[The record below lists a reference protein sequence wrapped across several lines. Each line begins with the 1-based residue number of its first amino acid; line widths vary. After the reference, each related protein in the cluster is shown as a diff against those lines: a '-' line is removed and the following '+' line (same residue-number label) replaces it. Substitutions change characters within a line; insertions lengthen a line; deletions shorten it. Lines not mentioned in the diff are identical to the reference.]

1 MKPIHKTLI
10 IIFQLVLFISII
22 NFSFGWDKKSLI
34 KKNYYTNKSLR
45 SLQNPSDSTTDN
57 TTNIPPESSTANDTA
72 GPSDNTTN
80 VPSENSTAN
89 DTEKTQEQVTKDTTT
104 ATQGGNTTIHDD
116 DTDVPSYHDKKSSSG
131 LSTGAICAI
140 AIPTIAALLGVA
152 AAAALCKG
160 GSVATPAF
168 TPPTLPPPNYIDT
181 SLDKFN
187 VVHELPPQQ
196 PLPQPQV
203 QPVHIEPQP
212 IPRPIRPNYPINKVE
227 PPLVNRAF
235 QPMYN
240 IQQPMQMVPVQQV
253 QMVPVQ
259 QVEMVPV
266 EEVVPVQ
273 QVVPVQEVVPVQQ
286 AVNVQEVVPVQQVQQ
301 VQQIT
306 QIPIPQVT
314 ETLPNISP
322 VDDSPGVGQVINS
335 GQVIQQGQ
343 ALPDSS
349 LGFSVQN
356 LI

>member
-1 MKPIHKTLI
+1 MKLIHKTLK
-10 IIFQLVLFISII
+10 IFVQLVLFISII
-22 NFSFGWDKKSLI
+22 NFSFCWDKKSLI
-34 KKNYYTNKSLR
+34 EKNYINKSLR
-45 SLQNPSDSTTDN
+45 SLEGDSDSDIEDTD
-57 TTNIPPESSTANDTA
+57 TDFTEDTGTIDTIIPVPIDT
-72 GPSDNTTN
+72 S
-80 VPSENSTAN
+80 
-89 DTEKTQEQVTKDTTT
+89 TTT
-104 ATQGGNTTIHDD
+104 PDGNRTIDD
-116 DTDVPSYHDKKSSSG
+116 DVPKKSSSG

-140 AIPTIAALLGVA
+140 AIPTIAALLGAA

-160 GSVATPAF
+160 GSIPTPTF

-273 QVVPVQEVVPVQQ
+273 QVVP
-286 AVNVQEVVPVQQVQQ
+286 QVQQ
-301 VQQIT
+301 VA
-306 QIPIPQVT
+306 QIPIPQVV

-322 VDDSPGVGQVINS
+322 ADDLAGVGQVINPGQILQQ

>member
-1 MKPIHKTLI
+1 MKPIHRTLI
-10 IIFQLVLFISII
+10 INFQLVLFISII

-34 KKNYYTNKSLR
+34 KKNYYINKSLR
-45 SLQNPSDSTTDN
+45 FLQNPSDSTTDN
-57 TTNIPPESSTANDTA
+57 YTNIP
-72 GPSDNTTN
+72 TN
-80 VPSENSTAN
+80 NSTSTPTEGPTDN
-89 DTEKTQEQVTKDTTT
+89 STNIPTNKSTDTVKEETITP
-104 ATQGGNTTIHDD
+104 AGNATIHDD

>member
-45 SLQNPSDSTTDN
+45 SLQSSSDSTEDN
-57 TTNIPPESSTANDTA
+57 STNNTSVTSNASDTA
-72 GPSDNTTN
+72 GPSDTSTNITSDSSTTSN
-80 VPSENSTAN
+80 
-89 DTEKTQEQVTKDTTT
+89 TTT

-212 IPRPIRPNYPINKVE
+212 IPKPIRPNYPINKVE

>member
-1 MKPIHKTLI
+1 MKLIHKTLK
-10 IIFQLVLFISII
+10 IFVQLVLFISII
-22 NFSFGWDKKSLI
+22 NFSFCGDKKSLI
-34 KKNYYTNKSLR
+34 EKNYINKSLR
-45 SLQNPSDSTTDN
+45 SLEGDSDSDITDF
-57 TTNIPPESSTANDTA
+57 TEHTGTIDTIIPVPIDT
-72 GPSDNTTN
+72 S
-80 VPSENSTAN
+80 
-89 DTEKTQEQVTKDTTT
+89 TTT
-104 ATQGGNTTIHDD
+104 PEGNRTIDD
-116 DTDVPSYHDKKSSSG
+116 DVPKKSSSG

-160 GSVATPAF
+160 GSIPTPTF

-273 QVVPVQEVVPVQQ
+273 QVVP
-286 AVNVQEVVPVQQVQQ
+286 Q
-301 VQQIT
+301 VQQIA
-306 QIPIPQVT
+306 QVPIPQVV

-322 VDDSPGVGQVINS
+322 VDDMGGVGQVINPGQILQQ

>member
-1 MKPIHKTLI
+1 MKPIHRTLI

-22 NFSFGWDKKSLI
+22 NFSFCWDKKSLI
-34 KKNYYTNKSLR
+34 KKNYINKSLR
-45 SLQNPSDSTTDN
+45 YLEYESDSIEDGDTDLETDTEQIN
-57 TTNIPPESSTANDTA
+57 TDKPTSA
-72 GPSDNTTN
+72 GNKSIDDETEPTD
-80 VPSENSTAN
+80 SENS
-89 DTEKTQEQVTKDTTT
+89 
-104 ATQGGNTTIHDD
+104 
-116 DTDVPSYHDKKSSSG
+116 SYQPKKSSSG

-140 AIPTIAALLGVA
+140 AIPTIAALLGAA

-212 IPRPIRPNYPINKVE
+212 IPKPIRPNYPINKVE

-273 QVVPVQEVVPVQQ
+273 QVVPVQKVVPVQQ
-286 AVNVQEVVPVQQVQQ
+286 EVHVQEVVPLQQVQQ
-301 VQQIT
+301 FQQLT
-306 QIPIPQVT
+306 QVPIPQVV

-322 VDDSPGVGQVINS
+322 VDDSAGVGQVINA
-335 GQVIQQGQ
+335 GQVVQQGQ

-356 LI
+356 LL

>member
-1 MKPIHKTLI
+1 MKLIHKTLK
-10 IIFQLVLFISII
+10 IFVQLVLFISII
-22 NFSFGWDKKSLI
+22 NFSFCGDKKSLI
-34 KKNYYTNKSLR
+34 EKNYINKPLR
-45 SLQNPSDSTTDN
+45 SLEYDSDSDMTDETDFTEDTGTIDTIIPVPIDTSTTTPDGN
-57 TTNIPPESSTANDTA
+57 RTID
-72 GPSDNTTN
+72 DN
-80 VPSENSTAN
+80 VPN
-89 DTEKTQEQVTKDTTT
+89 
-104 ATQGGNTTIHDD
+104 
-116 DTDVPSYHDKKSSSG
+116 KSSSG

-160 GSVATPAF
+160 GSIPTPTF

-273 QVVPVQEVVPVQQ
+273 QVVP
-286 AVNVQEVVPVQQVQQ
+286 Q
-301 VQQIT
+301 VQQIA
-306 QIPIPQVT
+306 QVPIPPVV

-322 VDDSPGVGQVINS
+322 ADDLAGVGQVINPGQILQQ

>member
-1 MKPIHKTLI
+1 MKLIHKTLK
-10 IIFQLVLFISII
+10 IFVQLILFISII
-22 NFSFGWDKKSLI
+22 NFSFCGDKKSLI
-34 KKNYYTNKSLR
+34 EKNYINKSLR
-45 SLQNPSDSTTDN
+45 SLEGDSDSDIEDTD
-57 TTNIPPESSTANDTA
+57 TDFTEDTGTIDTIIPVPIDTR
-72 GPSDNTTN
+72 
-80 VPSENSTAN
+80 
-89 DTEKTQEQVTKDTTT
+89 TTT
-104 ATQGGNTTIHDD
+104 PEGNRTIDD
-116 DTDVPSYHDKKSSSG
+116 DVPKKSSSG

-160 GSVATPAF
+160 GSIPTPTF

-273 QVVPVQEVVPVQQ
+273 QVVP
-286 AVNVQEVVPVQQVQQ
+286 Q
-301 VQQIT
+301 VQQIA
-306 QIPIPQVT
+306 QVPIPQVV

-322 VDDSPGVGQVINS
+322 VDDMGGVGQVINPGQILQQ

>member
-1 MKPIHKTLI
+1 MKLIHKTLK
-10 IIFQLVLFISII
+10 IFVQLILFISII
-22 NFSFGWDKKSLI
+22 NFSFCGDKKSLI
-34 KKNYYTNKSLR
+34 EKNYINKSLR
-45 SLQNPSDSTTDN
+45 SLEGDSDSDITDFTEHTGTIDTIIPVPIDTSTTTPEGNRTIDDN
-57 TTNIPPESSTANDTA
+57 TIIPVPIDT
-72 GPSDNTTN
+72 S
-80 VPSENSTAN
+80 
-89 DTEKTQEQVTKDTTT
+89 TTT
-104 ATQGGNTTIHDD
+104 PEGNRTIDD
-116 DTDVPSYHDKKSSSG
+116 DTIIPVPIDTSTTTPEGNRTIDDDVPKKSSSG

-160 GSVATPAF
+160 GSIPTPTF

-273 QVVPVQEVVPVQQ
+273 QVVPGVVPLQ
-286 AVNVQEVVPVQQVQQ
+286 QQVA
-301 VQQIT
+301 
-306 QIPIPQVT
+306 QIPIPQVV

-322 VDDSPGVGQVINS
+322 ADDLAGVGQVINPGQILQQ

>member
-1 MKPIHKTLI
+1 MKLIHKTLK
-10 IIFQLVLFISII
+10 IFVQLVLFISII
-22 NFSFGWDKKSLI
+22 NFSFCWDKKSLI
-34 KKNYYTNKSLR
+34 KKNYINKPLR
-45 SLQNPSDSTTDN
+45 SLQSNKANSTIGSTTISSIWP
-57 TTNIPPESSTANDTA
+57 TTSTIGSTTTSSIL
-72 GPSDNTTN
+72 PTT
-80 VPSENSTAN
+80 STIGS
-89 DTEKTQEQVTKDTTT
+89 TTT
-104 ATQGGNTTIHDD
+104 APNYSDKESETDLDTIDTVKEGTELPVPIDRSTTTPDGNRTIDD
-116 DTDVPSYHDKKSSSG
+116 NVPKKSSSG

-160 GSVATPAF
+160 GSIPTPTF

-273 QVVPVQEVVPVQQ
+273 QVVPGVVPLQ
-286 AVNVQEVVPVQQVQQ
+286 QQVA
-301 VQQIT
+301 
-306 QIPIPQVT
+306 QIPIPQVV

-322 VDDSPGVGQVINS
+322 ADDLAGVGQVINPGQILQQ

>member
-1 MKPIHKTLI
+1 MSK
-10 IIFQLVLFISII
+10 IFVQLVLFISII

-57 TTNIPPESSTANDTA
+57 TTNIPP
-72 GPSDNTTN
+72 
-80 VPSENSTAN
+80 ENSTAN

-253 QMVPVQ
+253 
-259 QVEMVPV
+259 EMVPV

>member
-1 MKPIHKTLI
+1 MKLIHKTLK
-10 IIFQLVLFISII
+10 IFVQLILFISII
-22 NFSFGWDKKSLI
+22 NFSFCWDKKSLI
-34 KKNYYTNKSLR
+34 KKNNINKPLR
-45 SLQNPSDSTTDN
+45 SLGETESDSDIEDTD
-57 TTNIPPESSTANDTA
+57 TDFTEDTGNIDTII
-72 GPSDNTTN
+72 PLQI
-80 VPSENSTAN
+80 
-89 DTEKTQEQVTKDTTT
+89 DTSTTT
-104 ATQGGNTTIHDD
+104 PEGNRTIDD
-116 DTDVPSYHDKKSSSG
+116 DVPKKSSSG

-160 GSVATPAF
+160 GSIPTPTF

-187 VVHELPPQQ
+187 VVRELPPQQ

-273 QVVPVQEVVPVQQ
+273 QVVP
-286 AVNVQEVVPVQQVQQ
+286 QVQQ
-301 VQQIT
+301 VA
-306 QIPIPQVT
+306 QIPIPQVV

-322 VDDSPGVGQVINS
+322 VDDMGGVGQVINP
-335 GQVIQQGQ
+335 GQILQQGQ

>member
-1 MKPIHKTLI
+1 MKPLLI
-10 IIFQLVLFISII
+10 IVQMVLFISII
-22 NFSFGWDKKSLI
+22 NFSFCGDKKSLI
-34 KKNYYTNKSLR
+34 KKNYINKSLR
-45 SLQNPSDSTTDN
+45 SLEDESDSIETDE
-57 TTNIPPESSTANDTA
+57 TDF
-72 GPSDNTTN
+72 
-80 VPSENSTAN
+80 
-89 DTEKTQEQVTKDTTT
+89 TEKETEPIETSKTTS
-104 ATQGGNTTIHDD
+104 AGNTTIDD
-116 DTDVPSYHDKKSSSG
+116 DDSETSDSSYQGKKSSSG